1 MSEPEYQ
8 PGDVV
13 NGHRLGEDNVW
24 HPIAQAVAP
33 PATNAVQTG
42 GFMGWV
48 ARHKVLAGIA
58 AALLVMTFI
67 GAASNGDGDE
77 TTTSTTL
84 AATKASTTPTLERTA
99 TPTPTLTPAPTKAP
113 TPSKAP
119 TPTKAATPTKPPTK
133 TAAPVTPTRAQENAL
148 RAAESYLEYQAFSK
162 KGLINQLSSEYGS
175 GFDKADAEW
184 AVKHV
189 DVNWNEQAVRAAESY
204 LDYQAFS
211 RKGLINQLSSEYGSQ
226 FTVKQATYAANKVGL

>member
-1 MSEPEYQ
+1 MGYARAVAALGVKVPTTRRKENANIMSQPEYL

-58 AALLVMTFI
+58 AALLLMTFI

-119 TPTKAATPTKPPTK
+119 TPTKAATPTKPPRRPRPQSRRPGRKRTHCARQSH
-133 TAAPVTPTRAQENAL
+133 TWSIRRSARRA
-148 RAAESYLEYQAFSK
+148 
-162 KGLINQLSSEYGS
+162 
-175 GFDKADAEW
+175 
-184 AVKHV
+184 
-189 DVNWNEQAVRAAESY
+189 
-204 LDYQAFS
+204 
-211 RKGLINQLSSEYGSQ
+211 
-226 FTVKQATYAANKVGL
+226 